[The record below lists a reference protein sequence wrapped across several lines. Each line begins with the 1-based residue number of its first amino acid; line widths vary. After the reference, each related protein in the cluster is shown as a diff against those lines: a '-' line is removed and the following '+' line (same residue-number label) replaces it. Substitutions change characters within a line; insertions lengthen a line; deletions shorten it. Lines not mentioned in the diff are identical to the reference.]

1 MAAQITREFFNIISG
16 TPSGESAGA
25 EMENGNGLS
34 VVPVPNYAEVDAT
47 VKDVADLQSQIQQ
60 LLGLQ
65 REARV

>member
-1 MAAQITREFFNIISG
+1 
-16 TPSGESAGA
+16 
-25 EMENGNGLS
+25 MENGNGLS